1 MLLTELVKLNQNSDM
16 TIPERIKYL
25 RKQSKLTQK
34 DVADEIGVK
43 QNHYHYI
50 ETGFFDPKT
59 IEVVKMAKLFNVSID
74 YLLTGKEFKK

>member
-1 MLLTELVKLNQNSDM
+1 M

-50 ETGFFDPKT
+50 EIGFFDPKT